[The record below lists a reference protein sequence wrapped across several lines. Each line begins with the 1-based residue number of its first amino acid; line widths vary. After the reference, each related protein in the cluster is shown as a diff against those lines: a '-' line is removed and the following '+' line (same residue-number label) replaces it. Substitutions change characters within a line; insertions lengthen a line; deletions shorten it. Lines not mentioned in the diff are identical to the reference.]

1 MVNGL
6 HLYSTFADPMSTKA
20 LYFCLT
26 FTHSL
31 SHSYTDGRVS
41 HARLHPACLEQLGI
55 GVLIMDTS
63 TLGLVEPGIEPPTFW
78 FVDNIDPTY
87 YWFRDYCF

>member
-31 SHSYTDGRVS
+31 THSYTDGGVIQLVWSSWFLVS
-41 HARLHPACLEQLGI
+41 WSWTPRHWSGGTRDWTTNL
-55 GVLIMDTS
+55 
-63 TLGLVEPGIEPPTFW
+63 LVCRQHRP
-78 FVDNIDPTY
+78 NILLV
-87 YWFRDYCF
+87 